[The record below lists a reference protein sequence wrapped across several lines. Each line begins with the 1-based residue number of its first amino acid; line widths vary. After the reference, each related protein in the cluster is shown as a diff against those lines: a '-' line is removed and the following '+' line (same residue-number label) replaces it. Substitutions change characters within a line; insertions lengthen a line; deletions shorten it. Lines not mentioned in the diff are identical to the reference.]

1 MPEELVELFHGRRD
15 FGLVVNFA
23 NNLEFPLDSAAKEG
37 CDGNEQFF
45 QKQPTD
51 QLFKIHAQLLLLIC
65 VDKGEEQLDQ
75 QEAEVVAIRLLLLS
89 RTSFQKG
96 NYHVQERNTVI
107 HRFGG

>member
-1 MPEELVELFHGRRD
+1 MQEELVKLLHGRRD

-23 NNLEFPLDSAAKEG
+23 ISLEFPLDGAAKEG

-96 NYHVQERNTVI
+96 NYHVQERNAVI